1 MFDGEPAGWGFQVE
15 EAYLGR
21 EQLIDITSDATGEIC
36 ESAKKMTAIYVNEIG
51 HNRELVQNVHAR
63 EKDGR
68 VVQYY
73 ADITTPLSKG
83 EKVELLTTYFSIYED
98 NRERRG
104 YGIANFEEG
113 VKDDSHEPS
122 RLQRNF
128 DDRYEV
134 DQALSLHS
142 VIDLFHVCKFICT
155 SILPHLS
162 SLADDFIQMS
172 AKQSLSQPGTL
183 PTHRQLVARRR
194 IHWLS
199 CLIENRIR
207 VLLLTPQDSSLPKAG
222 LESMLKQAERWCL
235 DMKWDPIFPDHD
247 SHCSQINNRL
257 RAFKR
262 ELVEEFLF
270 PIREK
275 LPNAL
280 DETTWCPVAV
290 ELIKK
295 LCAHTAAF
303 HTRNKVT
310 LAMAYFDCAKWG
322 VVAIREA
329 CRMPRNSKPPSKLAF
344 DFGDNGYNQIS
355 GDELWKVVETLS
367 GPESILSKGIM
378 AKAADLRAYYDL
390 VELGL
395 VSAPIDRANLIVKIE
410 GLVFVSKVPYAAENT
425 SCCTIGLPRG
435 VDCFRDGV
443 AELDEDWYIVWQVL
457 YTVHVFAAHYL
468 SGCDVLSSFLEKL
481 CDEVKIDFL
490 KAKLAVESGIKL
502 DVHLPKI
509 KCSIPRQPEILR
521 RESIHKD

>member
-63 EKDGR
+63 ERDGR

-83 EKVELLTTYFSIYED
+83 EKVELLTTYFSIYEG
-98 NRERRG
+98 NRERKG
-104 YGIANFEEG
+104 YGIANLEEG

-280 DETTWCPVAV
+280 DETT
-290 ELIKK
+290 
-295 LCAHTAAF
+295 
-303 HTRNKVT
+303 
-310 LAMAYFDCAKWG
+310 
-322 VVAIREA
+322 
-329 CRMPRNSKPPSKLAF
+329 
-344 DFGDNGYNQIS
+344 
-355 GDELWKVVETLS
+355 
-367 GPESILSKGIM
+367 
-378 AKAADLRAYYDL
+378 
-390 VELGL
+390 
-395 VSAPIDRANLIVKIE
+395 
-410 GLVFVSKVPYAAENT
+410 
-425 SCCTIGLPRG
+425 
-435 VDCFRDGV
+435 
-443 AELDEDWYIVWQVL
+443 
-457 YTVHVFAAHYL
+457 
-468 SGCDVLSSFLEKL
+468 
-481 CDEVKIDFL
+481 
-490 KAKLAVESGIKL
+490 
-502 DVHLPKI
+502 
-509 KCSIPRQPEILR
+509 
-521 RESIHKD
+521 